1 LSVLSLRFG
10 ETNFVVNHLK
20 LVAMKKTN
28 TFIAFH
34 SIALV
39 VINYLFLVDSG
50 LIFGKS
56 LSPALL
62 IFMCV
67 FNFGNLCIIGLLS
80 QSPQK
85 TKEEL
90 RELMHASLLINTLFM
105 ILCSFYNCTVKT
117 DYLIFY
123 YLLGTFLSI
132 IFFYYLNQ
140 AVQILKNSS
149 N

>member
-1 LSVLSLRFG
+1 
-10 ETNFVVNHLK
+10 
-20 LVAMKKTN
+20 MKKTN
-28 TFIAFH
+28 TFIIFH

-62 IFMCV
+62 IFMSV

-85 TKEEL
+85 PKEEL
-90 RELMHASLLINTLFM
+90 RELMYVSVLINSLFM
-105 ILCSFYNCTVKT
+105 ILCSFYNCTIKT
-117 DYLIFY
+117 DYLIWY
-123 YLLGTFLSI
+123 YLLGTFLSV

-140 AVQILKNSS
+140 AVQTLKNSS
-149 N
+149 K

>member
-1 LSVLSLRFG
+1 MSVLSLRFG

-67 FNFGNLCIIGLLS
+67 LNFGNLCIIGLLS

>member
-1 LSVLSLRFG
+1 MLRFG

-90 RELMHASLLINTLFM
+90 RELMHASLLINTFFM

-140 AVQILKNSS
+140 AVQILKNSRK
-149 N
+149 

>member
-1 LSVLSLRFG
+1 MSVLSLRFG

-149 N
+149 K